1 MKKFNTAILG
11 LLALVLVGSDAM
23 AVTAYDSITA
33 AASWTDAVTAIGVVA
48 AALALVLVFRKGAK
62 MVLGFFGR

>member
-1 MKKFNTAILG
+1 MKKLQTALIG
-11 LLALVLVGSDAM
+11 VLALVLVGSNAM
-23 AVTAYDSITA
+23 AVTPYDTITA
-33 AASWTDAVTAIGVVA
+33 AADWSDATTALGVVA

>member
-1 MKKFNTAILG
+1 MKNVNKV
-11 LLALVLVGSDAM
+11 ALVVGSLAVAGSSY

-33 AASWTDAVTAIGVVA
+33 AANWSDATTALGVVA

>member
-1 MKKFNTAILG
+1 MKNVNKIG
-11 LLALVLVGSDAM
+11 LVVGSL
-23 AVTAYDSITA
+23 AVASSSYAVGAYDTITA
-33 AASWTDAVTAIGVVA
+33 AANWSDATTALGVVA